1 MYGQSD
7 KTPQPS
13 DSQDK
18 PTLNKRLMRSI
29 IAQQMSNNGCCNSTV
44 KSELDKYLLE
54 DNEEDKKVLI
64 FLSIGRTMLLGCQ

>member
-1 MYGQSD
+1 LFDEYNEMYGQSD

-18 PTLNKRLMRSI
+18 PALNKRLMRSI

-44 KSELDKYLLE
+44 KSELDKYILE
-54 DNEEDKKVLI
+54 DNEVDKKGFDILKY
-64 FLSIGRTMLLGCQ
+64 